1 MTDRVTRKQ
10 LADLAGISTC
20 SLAAWAKGKY
30 TKLPKP
36 VHRVGNTYYYGRGE
50 AEQWVANFHTLQAQK
65 ADGTRSAPL
74 TASHLPMRF
83 QLTLDQKI
91 DWDLKMLR
99 ARHSKPKTQTVKLI
113 ERYR

>member
-1 MTDRVTRKQ
+1 MMDMVTRKQ

-65 ADGTRSAPL
+65 ADGTRQAAP
-74 TASHLPMRF
+74 ASLPMGF

-99 ARHSKPKTQTVKLI
+99 ARHSKPKTQTVKLS
-113 ERYR
+113 EQYR